1 MWPGRTTGVFVAA
14 GPMSLHDKH
23 RTSGELHD
31 AIRTAPDHSLV
42 QCRMA
47 CRPND
52 EQIYIEI
59 GGKLND
65 VAHRMP
71 RHDMGMQF
79 HMPFFRHR
87 TCPLEN
93 AMEASGGGSNFLSD
107 LFDEF
112 GHVIDLFDRNHVKL
126 R

>member
-1 MWPGRTTGVFVAA
+1 M
-14 GPMSLHDKH
+14 
-23 RTSGELHD
+23 GELHN
-31 AIRTAPDHSLV
+31 AIRAAPNHPLV

-52 EQIYIEI
+52 EQIHVEI
-59 GGKLND
+59 GGKFDD

-79 HMPFFRHR
+79 HMAFFRHR
-87 TCPLEN
+87 TCALED
-93 AMEASGGGSNFLSD
+93 AMEAPGGGSRFFSN

-112 GHVIDLFDRNHVKL
+112 SK
-126 R
+126 